1 MSLLKNGIGRLWIR
15 GKISVKWK
23 HFFTFFINCLYIS
36 LLIYYWHPQPINIY
50 MKCFSISLALFIY
63 QLKILIKVDS
73 WNVYNDHKKWIYN
86 VYLVYTCGLF
96 YNQWFEDRSDCSF
109 CWYWWNYYRI
119 KHCFL
124 GNYLCINS
132 SSSLTNWIKSE
143 GLYVKFVSELSWVYT
158 YIISYKHSV

>member
-1 MSLLKNGIGRLWIR
+1 
-15 GKISVKWK
+15 
-23 HFFTFFINCLYIS
+23 
-36 LLIYYWHPQPINIY
+36 

-63 QLKILIKVDS
+63 QLKFLIKVDS

-96 YNQWFEDRSDCSF
+96 YNQWFEDRCDCSF

-132 SSSLTNWIKSE
+132 VSSLTNWI
-143 GLYVKFVSELSWVYT
+143 YVKFVSELPELVCSKVVNNISWIFFSLQSYVYC
-158 YIISYKHSV
+158 IHVHCLRLSLGISLIVAF